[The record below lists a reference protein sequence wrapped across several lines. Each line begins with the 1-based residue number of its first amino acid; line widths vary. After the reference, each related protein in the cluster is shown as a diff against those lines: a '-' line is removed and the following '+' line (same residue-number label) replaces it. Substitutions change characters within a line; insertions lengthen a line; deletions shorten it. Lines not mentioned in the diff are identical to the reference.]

1 MPVAGGDEEK
11 QTNEIRMVEPL
22 LRPLDLDGMTITADA
37 PLTQRTIAK
46 FLVEEKRAHYHFIVK
61 ANQKNLLDA
70 LETELSH
77 RNTVPDSITCDTGHG
92 RIETR
97 KIWVTQRL
105 NDYLDFPHVRQ
116 AFVIER
122 HVIHKKTDN
131 NTVEI
136 VYGITSAD
144 THEASPTDIL
154 NTNRG
159 HWCIESHHH
168 MLDVRYDEDR
178 GTLRTG
184 YGPEN
189 MTCLRRFA
197 ISSIIS
203 ISKKSVAETIRKLN
217 MNTRMVFDYLK
228 MTANTKSMTYELG

>member
-1 MPVAGGDEEK
+1 
-11 QTNEIRMVEPL
+11 MVVPL

-37 PLTQRTIAK
+37 LLTQRAIAT

-61 ANQKNLLDA
+61 ANQKNLLEA
-70 LETELSH
+70 LETEFAS
-77 RNTVPDSITCDTGHG
+77 RKTIPDSVTHDMGHG

-97 KIWVTQRL
+97 KIWVSQRL
-105 NDYLDFPHVRQ
+105 NQYLDFPHVHQ
-116 AFVIER
+116 AFAIER
-122 HVIHKKTDN
+122 EVIHKKTAKE
-131 NTVEI
+131 TLEV

-144 THEASPTDIL
+144 THEASPIDIL

-168 MLDVRYDEDR
+168 ILDVSYAEDR
-178 GTLRTG
+178 CTLRTG

-189 MTCLRRFA
+189 ITCLRRFA
-197 ISSIIS
+197 ISTIKS

-217 MNTRMVFDYLK
+217 TNTRAVFDYLK
-228 MTANTKSMTYELG
+228 MTGNTKSMTYEPA

>member
-1 MPVAGGDEEK
+1 
-11 QTNEIRMVEPL
+11 MVVPL
-22 LRPLDLDGMTITADA
+22 LRPLDLDGMTITTDA
-37 PLTQRTIAK
+37 LLTQRTIAT

-61 ANQKNLLDA
+61 ANPKNLLEA
-70 LETELSH
+70 LETEFANRSA
-77 RNTVPDSITCDTGHG
+77 VPDSVTHNMGHG

-105 NDYLDFPHVRQ
+105 NHYLDFPHVRQ

-122 HVIHKKTDN
+122 EVIHKKTAKK
-131 NTVEI
+131 TVEI
-136 VYGITSAD
+136 AYGITSAQ

-168 MLDVRYDEDR
+168 ILDVSYDEDLC
-178 GTLRTG
+178 TLRTG

-197 ISSIIS
+197 ISTIKN
-203 ISKKSVAETIRKLN
+203 ISKRSVAETTRKLA
-217 MNTRMVFDYLK
+217 MNVRMVFDYLK
-228 MTANTKSMTYELG
+228 MTVNKKSMTYELE

>member
-1 MPVAGGDEEK
+1 
-11 QTNEIRMVEPL
+11 MVVPL

-37 PLTQRTIAK
+37 LLTQRTIAK

-61 ANQKNLLDA
+61 ANQKNLLEA
-70 LETELSH
+70 LATEFAN
-77 RNTVPDSITCDTGHG
+77 RKTTPDDVKHDMGHG

-105 NDYLDFPHVRQ
+105 NQYLEFPHVRQ

-122 HVIHKKTDN
+122 EVIHKKTAQK
-131 NTVEI
+131 TIEV

-144 THEASPTDIL
+144 THEASPIDIL

-168 MLDVRYDEDR
+168 ILDVSYHEDR
-178 GTLRTG
+178 CNLRTG

-197 ISSIIS
+197 ISTIKN

-217 MNTRMVFDYLK
+217 MNTRMVLDYLK
-228 MTANTKSMTYELG
+228 VTANTKSITYPLE